1 MKISLRSY
9 VSVFLIV
16 VLTLSAPI
24 SFSQQNS
31 DIIEAKITAERDARN
46 DVGKAKWLGG
56 GFLLTGGT
64 ILILRIL
71 GEGADDDSPTLGLVI
86 SGSSCLLHG
95 GGLAATFMSEST
107 PPPSR
112 LVGKSAEYVN
122 FYTDAYRTES
132 RRSKALWGVIGSA
145 SGCLVVGGILLIE
158 AATKID

>member
-1 MKISLRSY
+1 MKISLRSH
-9 VSVFLIV
+9 VSVFLIA

-24 SFSQQNS
+24 SFSQQQAS
-31 DIIEAKITAERDARN
+31 SIIEAKITAERDARS
-46 DVGKAKWLGG
+46 DVGRTKWLGG

-71 GEGADDDSPTLGLVI
+71 GEAADDDSPALGLI
-86 SGSSCLLHG
+86 SGGACLLHG
-95 GGLAATFMSEST
+95 GGLAAAFMSESA

-132 RRSKALWGVIGSA
+132 RRSKALWGVIGSV
-145 SGCLVVGGILLIE
+145 SGCLIASGILLIE
-158 AATKID
+158 AAARVD

>member
-1 MKISLRSY
+1 MKISLRSH
-9 VSVFLIV
+9 VSVFLIA

-31 DIIEAKITAERDARN
+31 DIIEAKITAERDARS
-46 DVGKAKWLGG
+46 DVGKTKWLAG

-71 GEGADDDSPTLGLVI
+71 GESANDDSPTLALVI

-95 GGLAATFMSEST
+95 GGLAAAFMSESP

-132 RRSKALWGVIGSA
+132 RRSKTLWGAIGSA
-145 SGCLVVGGILLIE
+145 SGCLVTSGILLIE
-158 AATKID
+158 GAVRID